1 MGYPVVSFMCFKVTP
16 EKLFGDLSEGVD
28 RCLVLRFAACS
39 GSSFPL
45 ERSSLQDL
53 AVSFKNTKARASA
66 LFLDRKV
73 LQFHSASGV
82 LVAC

>member
-16 EKLFGDLSEGVD
+16 EKLFGDLAEGVD

-53 AVSFKNTKARASA
+53 AVSFKNTKASA

-82 LVAC
+82 FVAC